1 MQIGELSKRSGYS
14 RDTIRYYEKLGLIN
28 INDKTRNSN
37 QYKNYPEQVLKRL
50 QTIREIKEYG
60 FTLQETM
67 GILILFEEGALQ
79 HERGKRFVQRK
90 INGINNKI
98 DELIAVRNKL
108 QTIVDDDT
116 DGNCAIGQLLKG
128 EQMIIGHG
136 S

>member
-128 EQMIIGHG
+128 EQMVISHG

>member
-67 GILILFEEGALQ
+67 AYLFFLKKEPYNMNEVKDLFK
-79 HERGKRFVQRK
+79 ER
-90 INGINNKI
+90 
-98 DELIAVRNKL
+98 
-108 QTIVDDDT
+108 
-116 DGNCAIGQLLKG
+116 
-128 EQMIIGHG
+128 
-136 S
+136 